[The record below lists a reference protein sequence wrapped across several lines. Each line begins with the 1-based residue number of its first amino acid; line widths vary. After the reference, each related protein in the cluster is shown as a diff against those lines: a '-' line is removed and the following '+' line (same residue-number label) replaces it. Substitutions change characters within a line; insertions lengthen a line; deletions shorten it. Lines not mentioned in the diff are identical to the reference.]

1 MTVARDYTQNSKQET
16 SKNAQGSKGS
26 ASCQDMRSVCNDAGA
41 TADHRDLL
49 HAFVLHFIF
58 TFSRTPCHIDK
69 NGVEAYSSVSPE
81 VKWIRN
87 SFNTSMSN
95 SLGLTSALNGSTSA
109 LNGSTSALNRSTSAL
124 NRSTGVSKRCVERCL
139 RGLTRSSGTTGC
151 WLRTSAISCNPL
163 RKDLRPTWKSATRRT
178 GRISTVHSRPPQ
190 I

>member
-26 ASCQDMRSVCNDAGA
+26 ASCTDMPTVCNDASS
-41 TADHRDLL
+41 TADHRDRL
-49 HAFVLHFIF
+49 HAFALHFIF
-58 TFSRTPCHIDK
+58 TFSRTPCLIDK

-95 SLGLTSALNGSTSA
+95 SLGLTSALNR
-109 LNGSTSALNRSTSAL
+109 STSALNRSTGAL

-151 WLRTSAISCNPL
+151 WLRTSAISCNSW
-163 RKDLRPTWKSATRRT
+163 RKDLRPT
-178 GRISTVHSRPPQ
+178 
-190 I
+190 